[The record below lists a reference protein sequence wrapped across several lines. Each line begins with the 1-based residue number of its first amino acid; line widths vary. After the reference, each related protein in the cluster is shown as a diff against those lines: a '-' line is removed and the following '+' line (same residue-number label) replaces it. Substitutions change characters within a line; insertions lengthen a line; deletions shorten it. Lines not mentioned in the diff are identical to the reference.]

1 MAEATTC
8 TVVDADGQPVEQM
21 PDAVKNLLR
30 AGQIVGLD
38 PREMLAEAVQR
49 ASDYGRDVTDD
60 DFGIPDP
67 WGQRAD
73 FERSIHERI
82 DRGDF
87 GSNQDHAD
95 PPR

>member
-38 PREMLAEAVQR
+38 PRAMLAEAVQR
-49 ASDYGRDVTDD
+49 ASDCGRSLDQGELDD
-60 DFGIPDP
+60 
-67 WGQRAD
+67 
-73 FERSIHERI
+73 
-82 DRGDF
+82 
-87 GSNQDHAD
+87 
-95 PPR
+95 